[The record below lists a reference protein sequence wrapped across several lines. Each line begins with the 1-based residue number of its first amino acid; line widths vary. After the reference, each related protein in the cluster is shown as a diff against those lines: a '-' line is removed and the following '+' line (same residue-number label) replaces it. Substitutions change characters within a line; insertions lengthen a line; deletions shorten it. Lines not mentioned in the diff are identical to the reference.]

1 MSTPLLSSLLYEI
14 ITPEDY
20 YKQGDNLMG
29 DVVKL
34 EQTLYQQFP
43 DIQKV
48 DLSARSEKSIH
59 INSIR
64 VKKSGQGKGIGSAI
78 INLIKEF
85 ATKNNLPITLTP
97 EADKG
102 KKEALSRF
110 YKTNGFVKCR
120 DPHYTNPFGPTL
132 IWFPPQF
139 KPSD

>member
-1 MSTPLLSSLLYEI
+1 MPTPLLMSLLREI

-29 DVVKL
+29 DIVKL
-34 EQTLYQQFP
+34 EQALTQRFP

-48 DLSARSEKSIH
+48 DLSARSEKSVH

-64 VKKSGQGKGIGSAI
+64 VKKSGQGKGIGSEI
-78 INLIKEF
+78 INSVKEF

-97 EADKG
+97 EPDKG
-102 KKEALSRF
+102 KKEALVRF
-110 YKTNGFVKCR
+110 YKKHGFVKCR

-132 IWFPPQF
+132 IWFPKNF
-139 KPSD
+139 NSSD